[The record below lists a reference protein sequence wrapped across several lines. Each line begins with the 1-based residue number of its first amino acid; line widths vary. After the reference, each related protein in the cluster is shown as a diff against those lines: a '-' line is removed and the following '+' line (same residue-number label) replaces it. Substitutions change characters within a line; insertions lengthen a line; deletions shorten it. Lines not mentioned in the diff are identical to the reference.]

1 MSNIRFDKDTEELF
15 GKAID
20 LWGVEPQFRCCQ
32 EECGELI
39 SAINQFDRGRG
50 TVEDLSSE
58 VADVLITTMQLRKM
72 IGPLVDK
79 VINEKLERLDKRV
92 KESSTT
98 FLPKGL
104 KEFKRYNESGDL

>member
-1 MSNIRFDKDTEELF
+1 MSRIRFDNETEELF
-15 GKAID
+15 GKAIE

-50 TVEDLSSE
+50 TVEDLASE

-79 VINEKLERLDKRV
+79 TINEKLDRLDKRI

-98 FLPKGL
+98 FLAKGL
-104 KEFKRYNESGDL
+104 KEFKCYDSSN